1 MGVMES
7 EGITAQQ
14 HWTNTAELL
23 VRLFLSAKQLAQS
36 HVTPPVGVPAA
47 LTEVGAWAKA
57 PPGHLFRGTTGTGR
71 LESFDTAATWAG
83 ISRSGCAWRIAH
95 FLIR

>member
-14 HWTNTAELL
+14 HWANTAELACL
-23 VRLFLSAKQLAQS
+23 PFLSAKQLAQS
-36 HVTPPVGVPAA
+36 HVTPPVGVP
-47 LTEVGAWAKA
+47 LPHWLGN

-71 LESFDTAATWAG
+71 VESFDTAAAWAG
-83 ISRSGCAWRIAH
+83 ISRSGCAWRIAY